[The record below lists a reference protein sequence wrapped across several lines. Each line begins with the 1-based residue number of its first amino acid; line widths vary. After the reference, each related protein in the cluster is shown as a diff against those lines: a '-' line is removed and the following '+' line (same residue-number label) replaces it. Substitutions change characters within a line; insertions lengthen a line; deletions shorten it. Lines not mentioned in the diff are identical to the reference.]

1 MKNVTAHS
9 LSISFVG
16 FVLAGYWA
24 FYLATVV
31 APRLL

>member
-16 FVLAGYWA
+16 FVLVGYWA
-24 FYLATVV
+24 FFLATVV
-31 APRLL
+31 APRVV